1 MASTN
6 SFDAIVIG
14 SGISGGWAAKELT
27 EKGLRVLMLDR
38 GFMVEHGSGYP
49 YDGTPDFQLPARGTV
64 PPAIVESDYF
74 IAKYGYLSTSNLQ
87 FYNDDRLN
95 PYAFEDGEEFRW
107 IRPGAFGGK
116 SLIWGRW
123 SFRWSPGDFEANK
136 REGIAGDWPIRYE
149 DVVPW
154 YTYVEKYIG
163 VSGSRENLSY
173 LPDSEFQPPMPMNI
187 AEKWLK
193 ERFESGFP
201 GRKLIPA
208 RLSNMTE
215 DKPEQGRTKCQFR
228 DQCSNGCSFG
238 AYFSTQ
244 AVTLPAARAT
254 GRLTIKTDAVVSNL
268 EYDPARKRVTGV
280 RYVDA
285 KTGQAEVVKAD
296 LVFLCASAMASVQ
309 ILMNSRA
316 PGSDRS
322 WFDTSGTLGHYV
334 MDHIFRTGV
343 SGEIPGMTDYIEYG
357 RRPGAVY
364 VPRFRNID
372 SKDDGVGFK
381 RGYGFQGG
389 AGRSAAWPE
398 GFGASMKHGMR
409 KYGPW
414 YFSMGAFGECLPY
427 EDNHVSLHP
436 TKVDRFGIPQ
446 LVFNVTFRDNELRMM
461 ADARREG
468 EAMLRKAGLRNVTS
482 YEQKHVPG
490 DAIHEMGGAR
500 MGADPRASVLNK
512 WNQAHEAA
520 NLFVTDG
527 AQMNSISCVN
537 PSLTFMA
544 MTARAVDHAVTAKKA
559 GAI

>member
-6 SFDAIVIG
+6 KFDAIVIG

-38 GFMVEHGSGYP
+38 GAMVEHGSGYP
-49 YDGTPDFQLPARGTV
+49 YDGTPAFQLPARGTV
-64 PPAIVESDYF
+64 PPQIVESDYF
-74 IAKYGYLSTSNLQ
+74 IAKYGYISTSNLQ

-95 PYAFEDGEEFRW
+95 PYVFDEGAKFRW
-107 IRPGAFGGK
+107 IRPAAFGGK

-123 SFRWSPGDFEANK
+123 SFRWSPADFEANK
-136 REGIAGDWPIRYE
+136 RDGVGGDWPIRYD
-149 DVVPW
+149 DVAPW
-154 YTYVEKYIG
+154 YSYVEKYIG
-163 VSGSRENLSY
+163 VSGSRENLPY
-173 LPDSEFQPPMPMNI
+173 LPDSEFQPPMPMNV

-193 ERFESGFP
+193 ERLEAQFP
-201 GRKLIPA
+201 GRKLIHA

-215 DKPEQGRTKCQFR
+215 DKPEQNRSKCQFR

-254 GRLTIKTDAVVSNL
+254 GRLTIQTDAVVSNL
-268 EYDPARKRVTGV
+268 EYDPAGKRVTGV
-280 RYVDA
+280 RYIDA
-285 KTGQAEVVKAD
+285 KTGEAHVVTAR

-316 PGSDRS
+316 PGSEHS
-322 WFDTSGTLGHYV
+322 IFDTSGTLGRYV
-334 MDHIFRTGV
+334 MDHIFRTYV
-343 SGEIPGMTDYIEYG
+343 SGEIPGMTEYIEYG

-364 VPRFRNID
+364 VPRFRNIG
-372 SKDDGVGFK
+372 KDDGVGFI
-381 RGYGFQGG
+381 RGYGYQGG
-389 AGRSAAWPE
+389 AGRSVAEPE

-414 YFSMGAFGECLPY
+414 RFSMGAFGECLPY
-427 EDNHVSLHP
+427 EDNRVSLHP
-436 TKVDRFGIPQ
+436 SKVDRFGIPQ
-446 LVFNVTFRDNELRMM
+446 LVFDVTFHDNELRMM
-461 ADARREG
+461 ADARQQG
-468 EAMLRKAGLRNVTS
+468 ELMLRKAGLVNVTGGES
-482 YEQKHVPG
+482 EHVPG

-527 AQMNSISCVN
+527 SQMNSTSCVN
-537 PSLTFMA
+537 PSLTYMA
-544 MTARAVDHAVTAKKA
+544 MTARAADHAVKQMKA
-559 GAI
+559 GTI